1 MRKSVGSSY
10 HVVYRKTGDEVNM
23 SGMRQQD
30 ICTKIEFWK
39 PSIVLKKI
47 NNLVEGYILLRGP
60 LQGQS

>member
-10 HVVYRKTGDEVNM
+10 HVVYGKTGDEVNM

-39 PSIVLKKI
+39 PSIVLKK
-47 NNLVEGYILLRGP
+47 NK
-60 LQGQS
+60 QSR